1 MRQHGDVTLGQEA
14 ALAMRFIRGDRY
26 PDIPAAMS
34 GAVPGVCSLA
44 IIISCQALDRRCRVI
59 DD

>member
-34 GAVPGVCSLA
+34 GA
-44 IIISCQALDRRCRVI
+44 RRVQFSDSHQLSGI
-59 DD
+59 G